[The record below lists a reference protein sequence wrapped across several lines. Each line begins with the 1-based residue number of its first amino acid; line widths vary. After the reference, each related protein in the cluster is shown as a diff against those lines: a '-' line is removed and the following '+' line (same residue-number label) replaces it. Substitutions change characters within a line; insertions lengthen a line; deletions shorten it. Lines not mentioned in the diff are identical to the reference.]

1 MQHTLVWVAV
11 DNFILDWKCAEIF
24 SAIFSALKETFDE
37 ITTNSCGKKW
47 HASSL
52 SEIGIIRDLNSI
64 VTFY

>member
-24 SAIFSALKETFDE
+24 SALKETFDE
-37 ITTNSCGKKW
+37 ISTNSCGKKW

-52 SEIGIIRDLNSI
+52 SEIGITRNLNSI